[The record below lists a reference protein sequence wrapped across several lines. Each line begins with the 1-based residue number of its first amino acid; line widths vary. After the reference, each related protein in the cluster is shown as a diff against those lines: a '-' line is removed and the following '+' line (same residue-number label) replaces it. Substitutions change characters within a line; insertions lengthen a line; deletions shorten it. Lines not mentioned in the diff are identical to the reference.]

1 MIIWLMGISGAGKTT
16 LGEALA
22 AELRVQGERVLVIDG
37 DLVRDFFDR
46 DLGYS
51 RAEREA
57 NIKRILLA
65 AHCAGETGAIVIVC
79 NIFPFASLRALAR
92 RKLHDY
98 HLVWLR
104 RSHAAAASADVKGI
118 YAAAN
123 GRHVVG
129 GDIPFEEPDDAD
141 LVIDTDE
148 EDAAASLARL
158 RAFAAAQREGKR

>member
-1 MIIWLMGISGAGKTT
+1 MILWLMGISGAGKTT

-22 AELRVQGERVLVIDG
+22 QELRAQGERVLVIDG

-51 RAEREA
+51 REEREA
-57 NIKRILLA
+57 NIKRIMLA
-65 AHCAGETGAIVIVC
+65 AHCTGETGAVVIVC

-92 RKLHDY
+92 RKLRDY

-104 RSHAAAASADVKGI
+104 RTHAAAAAADVKGI
-118 YAAAN
+118 YAVVN
-123 GRHVVG
+123 GRQVVG
-129 GDIPFEEPDDAD
+129 GDIPFDDPDDAD
-141 LVIDTDE
+141 LVIDTDA

-158 RAFAAAQREGKR
+158 RVFAAARREGGR